1 MDNYLGLF
9 LLITALVSTPYI
21 VKIIK
26 LPISIIEIII
36 GSLLGY
42 FSLYPDIILIENLA
56 IFGFYYLMFL
66 VGMEINLENKKI
78 EFAPVI
84 IYLLVLNIMSFL
96 IVWLLNLN
104 YFYLMIFP
112 LMSVG
117 MLKILSKEYDAK
129 WIKFALI
136 TGIIGEFLSIII
148 LTILESFHK
157 YGNKPELYYHILGFL
172 GLLIVFGI
180 FFVSVKK
187 IFALKPDL
195 LKLIMPIQDTNSE
208 SFRVGFFLIILLIGI
223 MDIFGFEMA
232 LGSFIAG
239 FFVSNFFTHKEGLL
253 VHRFSSLG
261 FGIFIPIFFIDVGT
275 NLNLDNFKD
284 MYFLID
290 VFKIIFI
297 TISIHLIS
305 VTIFFNKLENK
316 ELFLFAL
323 SHSMPLT
330 LLIVFST
337 IGVKMEALGVYEY
350 NVLIAAAI
358 IEVILSFTIIKYVL
372 QKNLKEK

>member
-21 VKIIK
+21 VKIFK

-36 GSLLGY
+36 GALLGY
-42 FSLYPDIILIENLA
+42 FSLYPDIILIDNLA

-84 IYLLVLNIMSFL
+84 IYLLILNIMSFL
-96 IVWLLNLN
+96 VVWLLNIN

-117 MLKILSKEYDAK
+117 MLKILSKEYDEK

-172 GLLIVFGI
+172 GLLLVFGI
-180 FFVSVKK
+180 FFIVVKK
-187 IFALKPDL
+187 IFAAKPDL

-297 TISIHLIS
+297 TIIIHLIS

-316 ELFLFAL
+316 EMFLFAL

-337 IGVKMEALGVYEY
+337 IGVKMEVLGVYEY

-358 IEVILSFTIIKYVL
+358 IEVILSFSIIKYIL

>member
-1 MDNYLGLF
+1 
-9 LLITALVSTPYI
+9 
-21 VKIIK
+21 
-26 LPISIIEIII
+26 
-36 GSLLGY
+36 
-42 FSLYPDIILIENLA
+42 
-56 IFGFYYLMFL
+56 MFL

-84 IYLLVLNIMSFL
+84 IYLMILNLMSFF
-96 IVWLLNLN
+96 IVWSLSLN

-136 TGIIGEFLSIII
+136 TGIIGEFFSIII

-157 YGNKPELYYHILGFL
+157 YGNKPELYYHIAGFL
-172 GLLIVFGI
+172 ALLIAFWL
-180 FFVSVKK
+180 FFIITKK
-187 IFALKPDL
+187 IFSHKPDL
-195 LKLIMPIQDTNSE
+195 LKVIMPIQDTNSE

-284 MYFLID
+284 IYFLLD
-290 VFKIIFI
+290 VLKIILI
-297 TISIHLIS
+297 TIAIHLIS
-305 VTIFFNKLENK
+305 VTIFFNKLK
-316 ELFLFAL
+316 KQELFLFAL

-337 IGVKMEALGVYEY
+337 IGVKMEVLDTYEY

-358 IEVILSFTIIKYVL
+358 VEVILSFSIIKFIL
-372 QKNLKEK
+372 QKKHNGEKK